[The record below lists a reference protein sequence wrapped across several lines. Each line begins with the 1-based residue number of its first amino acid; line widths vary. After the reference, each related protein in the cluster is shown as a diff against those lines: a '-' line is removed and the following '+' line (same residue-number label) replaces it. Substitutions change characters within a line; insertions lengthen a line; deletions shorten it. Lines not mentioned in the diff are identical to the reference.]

1 MKFYSGYSRLSIV
14 QALIRISVRGDFLA
28 FQKCQGEHLIINNEY
43 LKLSLSNLTTL
54 HCFIMWSLT
63 LYESSFL

>member
-1 MKFYSGYSRLSIV
+1 MKFYSGYSRLCIV

-43 LKLSLSNLTTL
+43 LKLSLSNLHHPPLFYHVVTY
-54 HCFIMWSLT
+54 IV
-63 LYESSFL
+63 